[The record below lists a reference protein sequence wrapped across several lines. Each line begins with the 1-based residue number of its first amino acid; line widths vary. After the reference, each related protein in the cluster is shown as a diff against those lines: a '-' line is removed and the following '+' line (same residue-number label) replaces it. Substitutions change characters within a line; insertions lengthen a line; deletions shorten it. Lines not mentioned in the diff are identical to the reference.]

1 MGYQDWDFL
10 GQVANRALGTPEAE
24 MQLSRQH
31 QGSKTQDFKVI
42 AIGAFQFLG
51 ERGEGKDWKE
61 QSKLPVTEDSCLH
74 TKLLQTL

>member
-1 MGYQDWDFL
+1 MWSKFQVTKTWDFL
-10 GQVANRALGTPEAE
+10 TGVLNRALGTPEAE

-51 ERGEGKDWKE
+51 ERGGGKGLERTE
-61 QSKLPVTEDSCLH
+61 QTSSYRGFMPAH
-74 TKLLQTL
+74 